1 MSSDRNILLPGPR
14 RVIVRGISDSL
25 MLGPPVFTDTYTVDD
40 EEMGKAVASTKQS
53 ARDNAAKAALDSLLK
68 PK

>member
-1 MSSDRNILLPGPR
+1 
-14 RVIVRGISDSL
+14 